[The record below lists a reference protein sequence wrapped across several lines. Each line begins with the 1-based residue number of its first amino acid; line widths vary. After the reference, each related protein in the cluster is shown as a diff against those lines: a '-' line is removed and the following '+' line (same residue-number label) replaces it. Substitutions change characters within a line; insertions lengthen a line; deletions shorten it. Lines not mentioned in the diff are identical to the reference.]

1 MANSKSAVK
10 RMRQAMIRRQRNRT
24 VKSHIKKALL
34 TFSDSLENN
43 DQQKAREA
51 YYAASS
57 VIDKAV
63 SKGVI
68 HKNTASRKKS
78 RLSQK
83 LNKLVS

>member
-1 MANSKSAVK
+1 MANSRSAVK
-10 RMRQAMIRRQRNRT
+10 RMRQAIVRRQRNRT
-24 VKSHIKKALL
+24 VKSHIKKAVLV
-34 TFSDSLENN
+34 FSDSLEND

-51 YYAASS
+51 YSAASS

-68 HKNTASRKKS
+68 HKNTGSRKKS

-83 LNKLVS
+83 LNQLVS

>member
-10 RMRQAMIRRQRNRT
+10 RMRQAIVRRQRNRI

-34 TFSDSLENN
+34 TFSNSLESN

-51 YYAASS
+51 YCAASS

-68 HKNTASRKKS
+68 HKNTGSRKKS

-83 LNKLVS
+83 LKQLVS